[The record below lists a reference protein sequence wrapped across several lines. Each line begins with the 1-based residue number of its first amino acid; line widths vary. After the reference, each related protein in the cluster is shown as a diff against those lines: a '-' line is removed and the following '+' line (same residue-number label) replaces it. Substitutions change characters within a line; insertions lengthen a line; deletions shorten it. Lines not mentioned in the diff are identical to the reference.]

1 MKPISL
7 AGCYAA
13 SCFYITAWK
22 WNAAAFSSRAAFFF
36 YTGNTGEG
44 AIAALLP
51 EAVHSG
57 IAAGLR
63 TLPHPFPL

>member
-1 MKPISL
+1 MS
-7 AGCYAA
+7 
-13 SCFYITAWK
+13 
-22 WNAAAFSSRAAFFF
+22 AFFF

-63 TLPHPFPL
+63 TLLSLPAVTASYFAS